1 MTPVVRGELGFNKVD
16 YRLWFLLLFL
26 FLRKDTPKDKTTNKA
41 TLLSLRLPWSKVHL
55 GSSDLWSLWSCLFD
69 GGVGGVGS
77 KPSFYRS
84 IVL

>member
-1 MTPVVRGELGFNKVD
+1 M
-16 YRLWFLLLFL
+16 LFL
-26 FLRKDTPKDKTTNKA
+26 FLRKDTPKGKTTNKA
-41 TLLSLRLPWSKVHL
+41 VLLSFKLPWTLVQI